1 MMHYKSL
8 SFLSV
13 LLLTGC
19 TKSIIHYQ
27 PDDFINP
34 NKVVVRHVKE
44 KPPKIKIA
52 ATYSIGN
59 DPAVVKAYQH
69 FLKTGHTV
77 NIESNGFKTLAY
89 SEHRHPILACAPLHL
104 CVVQLEQGESI
115 NNIEL
120 GDSAHW
126 AVHTALMGTASRGS
140 YQIAIKPLQE
150 NISTDMVITT
160 SKRTYNFGLVSK
172 MGESTQV
179 VNFYYPQETLQRALA
194 KTQQFKSDTNNDGL
208 NNQTISS
215 TPLIAMNHLN
225 FDYRLQGDRASW
237 APTRVFDDGDKTFIQ
252 MPPVA
257 ERGDLPVLYI
267 LRDGKMQLTNYR
279 YRQPYYIVDGL
290 FRTAYLIS
298 GKGHSQ
304 VKVIIQNNHQ
314 V

>member
-1 MMHYKSL
+1 MHYRHFCFFGL
-8 SFLSV
+8 

-34 NKVVVRHVKE
+34 NKVVVKHVKQ
-44 KPPKIKIA
+44 KLPRVKIA

-59 DPAVVKAYQH
+59 DPKVEKAYQH
-69 FLKTGHTV
+69 FLKTGHMQ
-77 NIESNGFKTLAY
+77 NIESKGFRTLAY
-89 SEHRHPILACAPLHL
+89 SEHRHPILACAPLLL
-104 CVVQLEQGESI
+104 CVVQLEQGENI

-126 AVHTALMGTASRGS
+126 AVHTALMGTSNRGS
-140 YQIAIKPLQE
+140 YQIAIKPLEE

-160 SKRTYNFGLVSK
+160 SKRTYNFGLVSQNGK
-172 MGESTQV
+172 STQV
-179 VNFYYPQETLQRALA
+179 VNFYYPQETLQNALNN
-194 KTQQFKSDTNNDGL
+194 TQQFKSDTQN
-208 NNQTISS
+208 TEESVVSS
-215 TPLIAMNHLN
+215 MPLIAMDHLN
-225 FDYRLQGDRASW
+225 FDYQLRGDRASW
-237 APTRVFDDGDKTFIQ
+237 TPSRIFDDGDKTFIQ

-304 VKVIIQNNHQ
+304 IKVIIQNRHA
-314 V
+314 

>member
-1 MMHYKSL
+1 
-8 SFLSV
+8 
-13 LLLTGC
+13 
-19 TKSIIHYQ
+19 
-27 PDDFINP
+27 
-34 NKVVVRHVKE
+34 
-44 KPPKIKIA
+44 
-52 ATYSIGN
+52 
-59 DPAVVKAYQH
+59 
-69 FLKTGHTV
+69 
-77 NIESNGFKTLAY
+77 
-89 SEHRHPILACAPLHL
+89 
-104 CVVQLEQGESI
+104 
-115 NNIEL
+115 
-120 GDSAHW
+120 
-126 AVHTALMGTASRGS
+126 
-140 YQIAIKPLQE
+140 
-150 NISTDMVITT
+150 MVITT

-237 APTRVFDDGDKTFIQ
+237 APTRVFDDGDKTFVQ

>member
-1 MMHYKSL
+1 MHYKSL

-44 KPPKIKIA
+44 KLPKVRVA

-59 DPAVVKAYQH
+59 DPKVEKAYQL
-69 FLKTGHTV
+69 FLKTGKME
-77 NIESNGFKTLAY
+77 NIESKGFRTLAY

-104 CVVQLEQGESI
+104 CVVQLEQGENI

-126 AVHTALMGTASRGS
+126 AVHTALMGTTSRGS

-150 NISTDMVITT
+150 SISTDMVITT

-179 VNFYYPQETLQRALA
+179 VNFYYPQETLQNALD
-194 KTQQFKSDTNNDGL
+194 KTQQFKSDTQDAG
-208 NNQTISS
+208 QQAQFVSS
-215 TPLIAMNHLN
+215 MPLIAMNHLN
-225 FDYRLQGDRASW
+225 FDYQLRGDRASW
-237 APTRVFDDGDKTFIQ
+237 APSRIFDDGDKTFIQ
-252 MPPVA
+252 MPPIA
-257 ERGDLPVLYI
+257 ERGDLPVLYL
-267 LRDGKMQLTNYR
+267 LRDGMMQLTNYR